1 MAEDKKYNEKITDE
15 DKNMLGDKSG
25 NLRND
30 SGDDQVLKNR
40 KKTVDFE
47 GKDLDMPGRKLP
59 ENKSKKT
66 LKDEENQLYSLGGEN
81 HKDLEDDKDSG

>member
-1 MAEDKKYNEKITDE
+1 MAADKKYNERIKDDDKKI
-15 DKNMLGDKSG
+15 LGDKSG

-40 KKTVDFE
+40 KNPIDFE

-59 ENKSKKT
+59 ENKSKKR

-81 HKDLEDDKDSG
+81 HEDLEDDID